1 MLVSNLKKRKYEDQ
15 YTYKKKVNSIVI
27 MEILIKTIVRHQ
39 LSQPKQNKNK
49 TKKRNKVSKSSDTKR
64 TLNHEPTGYIP
75 EMKG

>member
-49 TKKRNKVSKSSDTKR
+49 TKKGVIIVNYDEKWKFKCV
-64 TLNHEPTGYIP
+64 EPL
-75 EMKG
+75 